1 MSRYIYWMKLLL
13 LAEVV
18 LEILEQNRRKLDGH
32 NVPIARRVAA
42 RKLVNGVVVACK
54 SVEPS
59 PKVHVGN
66 R

>member
-18 LEILEQNRRKLDGH
+18 LEIHAQHRRELDGH

-42 RKLVNGVVVACK
+42 RKLVNGVDVACK
-54 SVEPS
+54 FVEPS
-59 PKVHVGN
+59 SKVHVGN
-66 R
+66 L